1 MGLALWETEQ
11 RFLSPFSGRVLRYN
25 GEEEV
30 FSMTPLPGPDSWN
43 VELLLEAVEQLS
55 PAEQRE
61 FQRRLASRQAADGS
75 PDPKEAKLIQAA
87 QARLPAAAE
96 RRLRRLIARSER
108 GRLTPKELAN
118 YQALAQEAQRID
130 AARVDALAKLSRLQG
145 RSIRAVK
152 AALDREG
159 RTDDA

>member
-1 MGLALWETEQ
+1 MAPVRGSGPWSVEQ
-11 RFLSPFSGRVLRYN
+11 
-25 GEEEV
+25 
-30 FSMTPLPGPDSWN
+30 
-43 VELLLEAVEQLS
+43 LLEAVEHLS

-61 FQRRLASRQAADGS
+61 FQRRLSARQAANGDS
-75 PDPKEAKLIQAA
+75 SSDEAALIQVA

-108 GRLTPKELAN
+108 GRLTPKELAD

-130 AARVDALAKLSRLQG
+130 ALRADALAKLSQLQG
-145 RSIRAVK
+145 RSEQAVK

-159 RTDDA
+159 RTDGA

>member
-1 MGLALWETEQ
+1 MTALPENGL
-11 RFLSPFSGRVLRYN
+11 
-25 GEEEV
+25 
-30 FSMTPLPGPDSWN
+30 WN
-43 VELLLEAVEQLS
+43 VEQLLEAVEQLS

-61 FQRRLASRQAADGS
+61 FRRRLARRQAANGRTE
-75 PDPKEAKLIQAA
+75 PEEAKLIQAA
-87 QARLPAAAE
+87 QSRLPAAAE

-108 GRLTPKELAN
+108 GRMTPQELAD

-130 AARVDALAKLSRLQG
+130 AARADALAKLSRLQG

-159 RTDDA
+159 HPDDA

>member
-1 MGLALWETEQ
+1 MTALPENGL
-11 RFLSPFSGRVLRYN
+11 
-25 GEEEV
+25 
-30 FSMTPLPGPDSWN
+30 WN
-43 VELLLEAVEQLS
+43 VEQLLEAVEQLS

-61 FQRRLASRQAADGS
+61 FRRRLARRQAANGRTE
-75 PDPKEAKLIQAA
+75 PEEAKLIRAA
-87 QARLPAAAE
+87 QTRLPAAAE

-108 GRLTPKELAN
+108 GRLTPQELAD

-130 AARVDALAKLSRLQG
+130 AARADALAKLSRLQG

-159 RTDDA
+159 HPDEA

>member
-1 MGLALWETEQ
+1 
-11 RFLSPFSGRVLRYN
+11 
-25 GEEEV
+25 
-30 FSMTPLPGPDSWN
+30 MTPLPGRGSSN
-43 VELLLEAVEQLS
+43 VEQLLEAVEQLS
-55 PAEQRE
+55 AAEQRE
-61 FQRRLASRQAADGS
+61 FQRRLASRQAANGS
-75 PDPKEAKLIQAA
+75 TDPEEAKLIQAA

-108 GRLTPKELAN
+108 GQLTPQELAD

-130 AARVDALAKLSRLQG
+130 AARADALAKLSRLQG

-159 RTDDA
+159 RTDEA